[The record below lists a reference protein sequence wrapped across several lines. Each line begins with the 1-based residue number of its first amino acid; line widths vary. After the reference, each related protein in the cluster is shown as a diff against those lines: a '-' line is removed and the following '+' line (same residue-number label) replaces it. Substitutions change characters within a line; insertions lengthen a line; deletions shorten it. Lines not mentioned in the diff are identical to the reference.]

1 MSISIHQCR
10 IDDLPKIQNANLNC
24 LPENYAMKYYTYH
37 FLNWPELSF
46 VAEDHRGRIIGYVLA
61 KMEEEIES
69 VEDTHGHITSL
80 AVMRS
85 YRKLGL
91 ATKLMLK
98 TERVM
103 VETFDARYVSLHVR
117 ATNRAARKLY
127 EHTLGFKVH
136 DIEKGYYA
144 DGEDGYALR
153 KDLSHVINQ
162 LKEEYVPISL
172 HDEEPSP
179 ATP

>member
-1 MSISIHQCR
+1 MAISIRQCK
-10 IDDLPKIQNANLNC
+10 IEDLPKIQNANLNC

-37 FLNWPELSF
+37 FLNWPQLSF
-46 VAEDHRGRIIGYVLA
+46 VAEDHRGQIVGYVLA
-61 KMEEEIES
+61 KMEEDIES

-80 AVMRS
+80 AVMRA

-103 VETFDARYVSLHVR
+103 VETFEARYVSLHVR

-127 EHTLGFKVH
+127 EQTLGFRVH
-136 DIEKGYYA
+136 DVEKGYYA

-153 KDLSHVINQ
+153 KDLGHVAQQ
-162 LKEEYVPISL
+162 LKDQAAPIVL
-172 HDEEPSP
+172 VDE
-179 ATP
+179 

>member
-1 MSISIHQCR
+1 MAVSIRQCT

-37 FLNWPELSF
+37 FLNWPQLSF
-46 VAEDHRGRIIGYVLA
+46 VAEDHKGRVVGYVLA
-61 KMEEEIES
+61 KMEEDIES

-80 AVMRS
+80 AVMRA

-98 TERVM
+98 SERVM

-117 ATNRAARKLY
+117 ATNRAARRLY
-127 EHTLGFKVH
+127 QQTLGFVVH
-136 DIEKGYYA
+136 DVEKGYYA

-153 KDLSHVINQ
+153 KDLSTLRTKLQAEDDLIV
-162 LKEEYVPISL
+162 LE
-172 HDEEPSP
+172 
-179 ATP
+179 

>member
-1 MSISIHQCR
+1 
-10 IDDLPKIQNANLNC
+10 
-24 LPENYAMKYYTYH
+24 MKYYTYH
-37 FLNWPELSF
+37 FLNWPQLTF
-46 VAEDHRGRIIGYVLA
+46 VAEDHRGRVIGYVLA

-85 YRKLGL
+85 HRKLGL

-127 EHTLGFKVH
+127 EQTLGFKVH
-136 DIEKGYYA
+136 DVEKGYYA

-153 KDLSHVINQ
+153 KDLAHVRQQVLENVI
-162 LKEEYVPISL
+162 PISF
-172 HDEEPSP
+172 DD
-179 ATP
+179 